1 MADTK
6 ILQLSVGELNGNC
19 IGGYAAIFLYN
30 YSTEKTVIH
39 ALGKI
44 EKLVMMKNKTKI
56 MTDKETI
63 TLNHFHYIEVTI
75 GR

>member
-39 ALGKI
+39 ASARS
-44 EKLVMMKNKTKI
+44 KNSS
-56 MTDKETI
+56 
-63 TLNHFHYIEVTI
+63 
-75 GR
+75 